1 MHSQCIFC
9 PFSGDLEGW
18 LLFLPRQKEC
28 YTLKVNVLIA
38 LMNSKKK
45 MSGTSDISVLVLGP
59 FSSHLALRPQNFEA
73 LAGFSLDIFLEP
85 LV

>member
-18 LLFLPRQKEC
+18 LLFLPRRKEC

-38 LMNSKKK
+38 LTNRKKK
-45 MSGTSDISVLVLGP
+45 MSGTSDISVLVFGP
-59 FSSHLALRPQNFEA
+59 FLHLALRPQNFEA
-73 LAGFSLDIFLEP
+73 LAGFSLDIFLEA